1 MLDAQTVQR
10 TEGGGEV
17 GMNIAPEM
25 MAEDEQRWHARDV
38 IAELGYCGNYMRDR
52 KDMTNLDIRFYA
64 YIMRKAHD
72 MLKAQERPVRCA
84 ECRFYEKRGA
94 PGGLGWC
101 SRPGA
106 GCGQPA
112 DFWCAGAKRKEEDG
126 AETD

>member
-1 MLDAQTVQR
+1 MYKTKRQR
-10 TEGGGEV
+10 YIRELNRATLFARPGKMIEV
-17 GMNIAPEM
+17 SVEAAKEIRELL
-25 MAEDEQRWHARDV
+25 EEQ
-38 IAELGYCGNYMRDR
+38 E
-52 KDMTNLDIRFYA
+52 
-64 YIMRKAHD
+64 
-72 MLKAQERPVRCA
+72 QPVRCA
-84 ECRFYEKRGA
+84 ECRFYEKHGA